1 MKIGLPKRKQIF
13 QPSIFRCY
21 VSFREGKLCWGF
33 CYISDTKTDSLSLVA
48 SDNHLSAKVFLFLF
62 FGGVWS
68 GGMNIAVVAKHVICQ
83 GLSQYLTNCV
93 FFSHSNF
100 EPWPTLPYEVITIFS
115 PSLYPLP
122 ILVFGVKTS
131 RGTLLWCK
139 IFTRG
144 LQD

>member
-1 MKIGLPKRKQIF
+1 MKIGLPKRKLIF

-21 VSFREGKLCWGF
+21 VSFREGKRLLGILLYFRHEDLTVTSGF
-33 CYISDTKTDSLSLVA
+33 WQPPFCQ
-48 SDNHLSAKVFLFLF
+48 SAFIFV
-62 FGGVWS
+62 GGGRS
-68 GGMNIAVVAKHVICQ
+68 GGMNITVVTINMICQ
-83 GLSQYLTNCV
+83 GLTQYLTNCV
-93 FFSHSNF
+93 FFSYSNF
-100 EPWPTLPYEVITIFS
+100 EAWPALPYQVITIFS

-122 ILVFGVKTS
+122 ILVFGVKTR